1 MSTKN
6 TDHVRREK
14 EKVSEH
20 YDIDPQVFRS
30 FLDKDMNYSC
40 AYFEEG
46 SEGLDEAQRRK
57 MDLIAEKID
66 LCPGD
71 ELLDVGCGWGNA
83 LLYYAENYGCR
94 TTGLTIAENQA
105 EEIRRKA
112 EERNLAELVTVEVEH
127 YQAAFLT
134 KKNFDAIT
142 FIGSIIHMEDRAGAA
157 SLTHDLLKEGGRTLI
172 SETYVPHEDAV
183 GDNRASN
190 FIAEEVFGYGNLITP
205 GQEIRN
211 LEEAGF
217 ELLGTQN
224 ITDHYVRTI
233 DLWLDRV
240 KNNKKEIDEVS
251 SGESKKLRTYLTL
264 AQRALK
270 RRTSLQVQILG
281 RKLPDGAG

>member
-127 YQAAFLT
+127 YQEASLT

-172 SETYVPHEDAV
+172 SETYVPHEDAI

-240 KNNKKEIDEVS
+240 KNNKEEIDKVS

>member
-6 TDHVRREK
+6 ADHVRKEK

-20 YDIDPQVFRS
+20 YDIDPRVFKS
-30 FLDKDMNYSC
+30 FLDEDMNYSC

-46 SEGLDEAQRRK
+46 SEGLDEAQKRK

-112 EERNLAELVTVEVEH
+112 KERNLAEMVSVEVEH
-127 YQAAFLT
+127 YQEASLT
-134 KKNFDAIT
+134 EKSFDAIT

-157 SLTHDLLKEGGRTLI
+157 HLTHDLLKEGGRALI
-172 SETYVPHEDAV
+172 SETYVPREDAI
-183 GDNRASN
+183 GENRASN

-224 ITDHYVRTI
+224 ITNHYVRTI

-240 KNNKKEIDEVS
+240 KNNKEEIDEVS

-281 RKLPDGAG
+281 RKLSDGAG